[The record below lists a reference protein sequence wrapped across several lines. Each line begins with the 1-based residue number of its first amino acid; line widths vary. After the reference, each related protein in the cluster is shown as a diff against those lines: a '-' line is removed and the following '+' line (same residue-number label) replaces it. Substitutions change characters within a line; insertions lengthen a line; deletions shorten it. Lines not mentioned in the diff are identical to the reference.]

1 MATKKAV
8 TDVAQKLNITA
19 RKGDTF
25 RLSVT
30 FKNSDGTG
38 GIAITGNY
46 TFKMDIRDSAFDDSA
61 GGALISIS
69 TTQALPTTNGF
80 DTSGGSGNVVINI
93 SSSSMNGIDGG
104 RYVYDLQATNTADQ
118 SVQTWL
124 KGNFVVNEDVT
135 VN

>member
-1 MATKKAV
+1 MATKKAI

-30 FKNSDGTG
+30 FKNAQGGT
-38 GIAITGNY
+38 ISIPGNY
-46 TFKMDIRDSAFDDSA
+46 TFKMQVRNSAFDDTDA
-61 GGALISIS
+61 GALIEIS
-69 TTQALPTTNGF
+69 DTQANPVANGF
-80 DTSGGSGNVVINI
+80 DTSGASGNVVINI
-93 SSSSMNGIDGG
+93 DSTAMNNIDGG
-104 RYVYDLQATNTADQ
+104 RYVYDLQATNTADN

>member
-30 FKNSDGTG
+30 FKDSSGNAI
-38 GIAITGNY
+38 GITDNY
-46 TFKMDIRDSAFDDSA
+46 VFKMQVRSSAFDDTVS
-61 GGALISIS
+61 GALIEIS
-69 TTQALPTTNGF
+69 TTQNSAISDGF
-80 DTSGGSGNVVINI
+80 DTSGGSGNVVINM
-93 SSSSMNGIDGG
+93 SSNTMDAIDGG
-104 RYVYDLQATNTADQ
+104 RYVYDLQATNTNDQ

>member
-30 FKNSDGTG
+30 FKNAQG
-38 GIAITGNY
+38 GEISIPGNY
-46 TFKMDIRDSAFDDSA
+46 TFKMQVRNSAFDDTDA
-61 GGALISIS
+61 GALIEI
-69 TTQALPTTNGF
+69 TETQANAVANGF
-80 DTSGGSGNVVINI
+80 DTTGAAGNVVINI
-93 SSSSMNGIDGG
+93 DSTNMNNIDGG
-104 RYVYDLQATNTADQ
+104 RYVYDLQATNTADN

>member
-1 MATKKAV
+1 MATKKAI

-30 FKNSDGTG
+30 FKNAQG
-38 GIAITGNY
+38 GEISIPGNY
-46 TFKMDIRDSAFDDSA
+46 TFKMQVRNSAFDDTDA
-61 GGALISIS
+61 GALIEI
-69 TTQALPTTNGF
+69 TETQANAVANGF
-80 DTSGGSGNVVINI
+80 DTTGAAGNVVINI
-93 SSSSMNGIDGG
+93 DSTNMNNIDGG
-104 RYVYDLQATNTADQ
+104 RYVYDLQATNTADN

>member
-1 MATKKAV
+1 MATNKANL
-8 TDVAQKLNITA
+8 DIAQKLNITA

-30 FKNSDGTG
+30 FKSASG
-38 GIAITGNY
+38 GEISVADNY
-46 TFKMDIRDSAFDDSA
+46 NFKMQVRNSAFDDTDA
-61 GGALISIS
+61 GALIEI
-69 TTQALPTTNGF
+69 TDTQSSAVANGF
-80 DTSGGSGNVVINI
+80 DTSGGAGNVVINI
-93 SSSSMNGIDGG
+93 DSTNMNNIDGG
-104 RYVYDLQATNTADQ
+104 RYVYDLQATNTADN

>member
-1 MATKKAV
+1 MATKKAI

-30 FKNSDGTG
+30 FKNALG
-38 GIAITGNY
+38 GEISIPGNY
-46 TFKMDIRDSAFDDSA
+46 NFKMQVRNSAFDDTA
-61 GGALISIS
+61 GGALIEIS
-69 TTQALPTTNGF
+69 ETQNAAVANGF
-80 DTSGGSGNVVINI
+80 DTTGGAGNVVINI
-93 SSSSMNGIDGG
+93 DSTNMNNIDGG
-104 RYVYDLQATNTADQ
+104 RYVYDLQATNTADN

>member
-69 TTQALPTTNGF
+69 TTQDSPTTNGF
-80 DTSGGSGNVVINI
+80 DTSGGSGNVIINI
-93 SSSSMNGIDGG
+93 SSSTMNGIDGG
-104 RYVYDLQATNTADQ
+104 RYVYDLQATNTADN

>member
-30 FKNSDGTG
+30 FKDSGGTAI
-38 GIAITGNY
+38 GITDNY
-46 TFKMDIRDSAFDDSA
+46 TFKMQVRSSAFDDTAS
-61 GGALISIS
+61 GALIEIS
-69 TTQALPTTNGF
+69 TTQASAISDGF
-80 DTSGGSGNVVINI
+80 DTSGGSGNVVINM
-93 SSSSMNGIDGG
+93 SSNTMNAIDGG
-104 RYVYDLQATNTADQ
+104 RYVYDLQATNTNDQ

>member
-30 FKNSDGTG
+30 FKDSGGTAIG
-38 GIAITGNY
+38 ITGNY
-46 TFKMDIRDSAFDDSA
+46 NFKMQVRSSAFDDTAS
-61 GGALISIS
+61 GALIEIS
-69 TTQALPTTNGF
+69 TTQNSTIADGF
-80 DTSGGSGNVVINI
+80 DTSGGSGNVIINI
-93 SSSSMNGIDGG
+93 SSGTMNAIDGG
-104 RYVYDLQATNTADQ
+104 RYVYDLQATNVADN

>member
-30 FKNSDGTG
+30 FKDSGGTAIG
-38 GIAITGNY
+38 ITGNY
-46 TFKMDIRDSAFDDSA
+46 NFKMQVRSSAFDDTDS
-61 GGALISIS
+61 GALIEIS
-69 TTQALPTTNGF
+69 QTSATEPVANGF

-93 SSSSMNGIDGG
+93 SSGTMNAIDGG
-104 RYVYDLQATNTADQ
+104 RYVYDLQATNVADN

>member
-38 GIAITGNY
+38 GISIVDNY
-46 TFKMDIRDSAFDDSA
+46 NFKMDIRDSAFDDSVS
-61 GGALISIS
+61 GAIISIS
-69 TTQALPTTNGF
+69 TTQESPISNGF
-80 DTSGGSGNVVINI
+80 DTSGGSGNVIINI
-93 SSSSMNGIDGG
+93 SSSTMNGIDGG
-104 RYVYDLQATNTADQ
+104 RYVYDLQATNTADS

>member
-30 FKNSDGTG
+30 FKDSG
-38 GIAITGNY
+38 GNAIGITDNY
-46 TFKMDIRDSAFDDSA
+46 TFKMQVRSSAFDDTAS
-61 GGALISIS
+61 GALIEIS
-69 TTQALPTTNGF
+69 TTQNSTIADGF
-80 DTSGGSGNVVINI
+80 DTSGGSGNVIINI
-93 SSSSMNGIDGG
+93 SSGTMNAIDGG
-104 RYVYDLQATNTADQ
+104 RYVYDLQATNVADN

>member
-30 FKNSDGTG
+30 FKDSSGTPI
-38 GIAITGNY
+38 GITDNY
-46 TFKMDIRDSAFDDSA
+46 EFKMQVRSSAFDDTAS
-61 GGALISIS
+61 GALIEIL
-69 TTQALPTTNGF
+69 TTQDSAISDGF
-80 DTSGGSGNVVINI
+80 DTSGGSGNVVINM
-93 SSSSMNGIDGG
+93 SSTTMNAIDGG
-104 RYVYDLQATNTADQ
+104 RYVYDLQATNTGDN

>member
-30 FKNSDGTG
+30 FKDSNGTAIG
-38 GIAITGNY
+38 ITGNY
-46 TFKMDIRDSAFDDSA
+46 NFKMQVRSSAFDDTAS
-61 GGALISIS
+61 GALIEIS
-69 TTQALPTTNGF
+69 ATEAQAISDGF
-80 DTSGGSGNVVINI
+80 DTSGGSGNVVINM
-93 SSSSMNGIDGG
+93 SSNTMNAIDGG
-104 RYVYDLQATNTADQ
+104 RYVYDLQATNTGDN

>member
-30 FKNSDGTG
+30 FKNAQG
-38 GIAITGNY
+38 GEISIPGNY
-46 TFKMDIRDSAFDDSA
+46 TFKMQVRNSAFDDTDA
-61 GGALISIS
+61 GALIEI
-69 TTQALPTTNGF
+69 TETQANAVANGF
-80 DTSGGSGNVVINI
+80 DTTGAAGNVVINI
-93 SSSSMNGIDGG
+93 DSTNMNNIDGG
-104 RYVYDLQATNTADQ
+104 RYVYDLQATNIADN

>member
-1 MATKKAV
+1 MATKKAI

-30 FKNSDGTG
+30 FKNAQGE
-38 GIAITGNY
+38 AISIPGNY
-46 TFKMDIRDSAFDDSA
+46 TFKMQVRNSAFDDTA
-61 GGALISIS
+61 AGALIEIS
-69 TTQALPTTNGF
+69 ETQAAAVTNGF
-80 DTSGGSGNVVINI
+80 DTTGGAGNVVINI
-93 SSSSMNGIDGG
+93 DSTNMNNIDGG
-104 RYVYDLQATNTADQ
+104 RYVYDLQATNTSDN

>member
-30 FKNSDGTG
+30 FKNASG
-38 GIAITGNY
+38 GNITVGGGAYN
-46 TFKMDIRDSAFDDSA
+46 FKMDVRASAFDDSDS
-61 GGALISIS
+61 GAIINISE
-69 TTQALPTTNGF
+69 TQDEAVTNGF
-80 DTSGGSGNVVINI
+80 DTSGGSGNVIINI
-93 SSSSMNGIDGG
+93 SSSTMNGIDGG
-104 RYVYDLQATNTADQ
+104 RYVYDLQATNTADN

>member
-30 FKNSDGTG
+30 FKDSSGTPI
-38 GIAITGNY
+38 GITDNY
-46 TFKMDIRDSAFDDSA
+46 EFKMQVRSSAFDDTAS
-61 GGALISIS
+61 GALIEIL
-69 TTQALPTTNGF
+69 TTQDSAISDGF
-80 DTSGGSGNVVINI
+80 DTSGGSGNVVINM
-93 SSSSMNGIDGG
+93 SSTTMNAIDGG
-104 RYVYDLQATNTADQ
+104 RYVYDLQATNTVHN

>member
-30 FKNSDGTG
+30 FKGSGGTAI
-38 GIAITGNY
+38 GITDNY
-46 TFKMDIRDSAFDDSA
+46 TFKMQVRSSAFDDTDS
-61 GGALISIS
+61 GALITILETSS
-69 TTQALPTTNGF
+69 TAPVANGF

-93 SSSSMNGIDGG
+93 SSGTMNAIDGG
-104 RYVYDLQATNTADQ
+104 RYVYDLQATNTGDN